1 MRFERG
7 GRHSSWRWVGKGWVI
22 ASCLALGVGCA
33 AVDGRHDG
41 RAPDAIYVG
50 GPILTMA
57 GEQPAYVE
65 ALAVRDGR
73 IVHTGSRA
81 GAMKRAD
88 AHTRVVDLGGRVLLP
103 GFIDGHGHIA
113 DYIQQWTLP
122 VLNPPPVGDVTSI
135 DDIRRKLTEHLR
147 AQPPAPGRLV
157 VGVGYDDSLLKE
169 RRHPTRVDLDAVSQ
183 EVPIVILHTSG
194 HLLVA
199 NSAALRLARLS
210 KDTEEIPGGVIRRD
224 PATGEPNGIIE
235 EQAAYAFLPYFP
247 RQTRAEQVRIF
258 AEVQKL
264 WASHGIT
271 TAQDGIANPDN
282 VAFLR
287 EEARQGRLML
297 DVVSYPMWK
306 VLTKVMRGEVK
317 MDGVEVYPPG
327 SQVSNMG
334 RALPGRGGLETVPT
348 PGSGA
353 TNRIR
358 VGVYENHLKIG
369 GVKITGD
376 GSPQGKTAFMSLPYT
391 RPPAGS
397 PKDYRAYP
405 SIEQAELDAWVE
417 WGYRNDLQ
425 LLVHSN
431 GDAAVEAFL
440 HSVERARRIVGAKDL
455 RPVAIHAQFAR
466 HDQVDRMK
474 TLGIVPSFFTAH
486 TFFWGDTH
494 IETFGAERA
503 FGISPLAHAHGIGLK
518 YSNHND
524 SPVVPPDILMLT
536 WTAVNRLSR
545 GGVVV
550 GPKERVSPYVALKAV
565 TDWAAYQYHE
575 EKDKGTL
582 EVGKLADLVVL
593 DRNPLT
599 VDPMQIRDLRVL
611 ETIKEGKTIFRR
623 TDGR

>member
-1 MRFERG
+1 MF
-7 GRHSSWRWVGKGWVI
+7 
-22 ASCLALGVGCA
+22 ASAGCA
-33 AVDGRHDG
+33 ISGSGRDGLP
-41 RAPDAIYVG
+41 AETIYVG
-50 GPILTMA
+50 GQILTMS
-57 GEQPAYVE
+57 GDQPAYAE

-73 IVHTGSRA
+73 IVHVGSRTSAMKQA
-81 GAMKRAD
+81 GAQ
-88 AHTRVVDLGGRVLLP
+88 TRVVDLGGKVLLP

-113 DYIQQWTLP
+113 DYIQQWMLP

-135 DDIRRKLTEHLR
+135 EDIRRKLTDHLR
-147 AQPPAPGRLV
+147 EKPPVPGRLV
-157 VGVGYDDSLLKE
+157 VAVGYDDSLLKE
-169 RRHPTRVDLDAVSQ
+169 RRHPTRVDLDAVSRD
-183 EVPIVILHTSG
+183 VPIVILHTSG

-199 NSAALRLARLS
+199 NSAALKLARLT
-210 KDTEEIPGGVIRRD
+210 KDTEDVPGGVIQRD

-247 RQTRAEQVRIF
+247 RQSREEQVRIF
-258 AEVQKL
+258 AEVQQL

-282 VAFLR
+282 VNFLR
-287 EEARQGRLML
+287 EEARQGRLVL

-306 VLTKVMRGEVK
+306 VLTKVMRGEVALE
-317 MDGVEVYPPG
+317 GVEVYPPG
-327 SQVSNMG
+327 SQVSNAG
-334 RALPGRGGLETVPT
+334 RARPGRGGMESVPV
-348 PGSGA
+348 PGMLA

-376 GSPQGKTAFMSLPYT
+376 GSPQGKTAFMTLPYT
-391 RPPAGS
+391 RPPAGL
-397 PKDYRAYP
+397 PADYRAYP
-405 SIEQAELDAWVE
+405 SIEQAELDEWVE
-417 WGYRNDLQ
+417 WGYRHDLQ

-440 HSVERARRIVGAKDL
+440 NSVERARQKVGAKDL

-466 HDQVDRMK
+466 HEQVDRMK
-474 TLGIVPSFFTAH
+474 ALGIVPSFFTAH

-503 FGISPLAHAHGIGLK
+503 FGISPLAHAHAIGLK
-518 YSNHND
+518 FSNHND

-545 GGVVV
+545 SGVVV
-550 GPKERVSPYVALKAV
+550 GPKERVSPYLALKAV

-575 EKDKGTL
+575 ENDKGTL
-582 EVGKLADLVVL
+582 TVGKLADLVVL

-599 VDPMQIRDLRVL
+599 VDPMQIREIHVL
-611 ETIKEGKTIFRR
+611 ETIKEGKTIYRR
-623 TDGR
+623 SQER

>member
-1 MRFERG
+1 MG
-7 GRHSSWRWVGKGWVI
+7 V
-22 ASCLALGVGCA
+22 ACCLFGSVGCA
-33 AVDGRHDG
+33 VSGGRTDGRKADT
-41 RAPDAIYVG
+41 IYVG
-50 GPILTMA
+50 GEILTMA
-57 GEQPAYVE
+57 GEKPAYVE

-73 IVHTGSRA
+73 ILHTGSRSA
-81 GAMKRAD
+81 AMKRAGAD
-88 AHTRVVDLGGRVLLP
+88 TRVVDLEGKVLLP

-122 VLNPPPVGDVTSI
+122 VLNPPPVGDVNSI
-135 DDIRRKLTEHLR
+135 EDIRRKLTAHLR
-147 AQPPAPGRLV
+147 EQPPAPGRLV
-157 VGVGYDDSLLKE
+157 VAVGYDDSLLKE
-169 RRHPTRVDLDAVSQ
+169 RRHPTRVDLDAVSPDI
-183 EVPIVILHTSG
+183 PIVILHTSG

-199 NSAALRLARLS
+199 NSAALKLAKLT
-210 KDTEEIPGGVIRRD
+210 KDSEEVPGGVIRRD

-247 RQTRAEQVRIF
+247 RQTREEQVRIF

-282 VAFLR
+282 VNFLR
-287 EEARQGRLML
+287 EEARQGRLNL

-317 MDGVEVYPPG
+317 LEGVEVYAPG
-327 SQVSNMG
+327 SQVSNAG
-334 RALPGRGGLETVPT
+334 RAHPGRGGMESVPV
-348 PGSGA
+348 PGALA

-376 GSPQGKTAFMSLPYT
+376 GSPQGKTAFMTLPYT
-391 RPPAGS
+391 RPPAGVS
-397 PKDYRAYP
+397 SDYRAYP
-405 SIEQAELDAWVE
+405 SIEQAELNEWVE
-417 WGYRNDLQ
+417 WAYRNDLQ

-440 HSVERARRIVGAKDL
+440 KSVERARRIVGPKDL

-466 HDQVDRMK
+466 HEQVDRMK
-474 TLGIVPSFFTAH
+474 ELGIVPSFFTAH

-494 IETFGAERA
+494 IETFGTERA
-503 FGISPLAHAHGIGLK
+503 FGISPLAHAHSIGLK
-518 YSNHND
+518 FSNHND

-536 WTAVNRLSR
+536 WTAVNRVSR
-545 GGVVV
+545 SGVVV
-550 GPKERVSPYVALKAV
+550 GPKERVSPYVALKAA

-575 EKDKGTL
+575 ESDKGTL

-593 DRNPLT
+593 DRNPLK

-623 TDGR
+623 GGAR

>member
-1 MRFERG
+1 MP
-7 GRHSSWRWVGKGWVI
+7 
-22 ASCLALGVGCA
+22 A
-33 AVDGRHDG
+33 DT
-41 RAPDAIYVG
+41 IYVG
-50 GPILTMA
+50 GEILTMA
-57 GEQPAYVE
+57 GDRPAYVE

-73 IVHTGSRA
+73 ILHSGSRTDAKKWA
-81 GAMKRAD
+81 GAQ
-88 AHTRVVDLGGRVLLP
+88 TLWVDLEGKALLP

-135 DDIRRKLTEHLR
+135 EDIRRKLTSHLR
-147 AQPPAPGRLV
+147 EQRPVPGRLV
-157 VGVGYDDSLLKE
+157 VAVGYDDSLLKE

-183 EVPIVILHTSG
+183 DVPIVILHTSG

-199 NSAALRLARLS
+199 NSAALKLAGLT
-210 KDTEEIPGGVIRRD
+210 KDSEEVPGGVLRRD
-224 PATGEPNGIIE
+224 PATGELNGIIE

-247 RQTRAEQVRIF
+247 RQTREEQVRIF

-317 MDGVEVYPPG
+317 LEGVEVYAPG
-327 SQVSNMG
+327 SQVSNAG
-334 RALPGRGGLETVPT
+334 RAHPGRGGMEAVPV
-348 PGSGA
+348 PGA
-353 TNRIR
+353 LVTNRIR

-376 GSPQGKTAFMSLPYT
+376 GSPQGKTAFMTLPYT
-391 RPPAGS
+391 RPPVGS
-397 PKDYRAYP
+397 PADYRAYP
-405 SIEQAELDAWVE
+405 SIDQAELDEWVE

-425 LLVHSN
+425 FLVHSN
-431 GDAAVEAFL
+431 GDAAVDAFL
-440 HSVERARRIVGAKDL
+440 KSVERARRVVGAKDL

-466 HDQVDRMK
+466 HEQVDRMK
-474 TLGIVPSFFTAH
+474 ALGIVPSFFTAH

-503 FGISPLAHAHGIGLK
+503 FGISPLGHAHSIGLK
-518 YSNHND
+518 FSNHND

-536 WTAVNRLSR
+536 WTAVNRVSR
-545 GGVVV
+545 SGVVV
-550 GPKERVSPYVALKAV
+550 GPKERVEPYVALKAV

-575 EKDKGTL
+575 ERDKGTL

-593 DRNPLT
+593 DRNPLK
-599 VDPMQIRDLRVL
+599 VDRMQIRDLRVL

-623 TDGR
+623 SGVR

>member
-1 MRFERG
+1 MGVRG
-7 GRHSSWRWVGKGWVI
+7 DAGLAGWRWAGIG
-22 ASCLALGVGCA
+22 LALASWLFGATGCA
-33 AVDGRHDG
+33 VPGDRRVALPADT
-41 RAPDAIYVG
+41 IYVG
-50 GPILTMA
+50 GEILTMA
-57 GEQPAYVE
+57 GERPSYVE

-73 IVHTGSRA
+73 ILHSGSRSDA
-81 GAMKRAD
+81 RKWGGAQ
-88 AHTRVVDLGGRVLLP
+88 TLWVDLGGKVLLP

-135 DDIRRKLTEHLR
+135 EDIRRKLTSHLR
-147 AQPPAPGRLV
+147 EQRPVPGRLV
-157 VGVGYDDSLLKE
+157 VAVGYDDSLLKE

-183 EVPIVILHTSG
+183 DVPIVILHTSG

-199 NSAALRLARLS
+199 NSAALKLAGLT
-210 KDTEEIPGGVIRRD
+210 KDSEEVPGGVLRRD
-224 PATGEPNGIIE
+224 PATGELNGIIE

-247 RQTRAEQVRIF
+247 RQTREEQVRIF

-306 VLTKVMRGEVK
+306 VLTQVMRGEVK
-317 MDGVEVYPPG
+317 LEGVEVYPPG
-327 SQVSNMG
+327 SQVSNAG
-334 RALPGRGGLETVPT
+334 RAHPGRGGMEAVPV
-348 PGSGA
+348 PGAQA

-376 GSPQGKTAFMSLPYT
+376 GSPQGKTAFMTLPYT
-391 RPPAGS
+391 RPPVGS
-397 PKDYRAYP
+397 PADYRAYP
-405 SIEQAELDAWVE
+405 SIDQAELDEWVE

-425 LLVHSN
+425 FLVHSN
-431 GDAAVEAFL
+431 GDAAVDAFL
-440 HSVERARRIVGAKDL
+440 KSVERARRLVGAKDL

-466 HDQVDRMK
+466 HEQVDRMK
-474 TLGIVPSFFTAH
+474 ELGIVPSFFTAH

-503 FGISPLAHAHGIGLK
+503 FGISPLAHAHSIGLK
-518 YSNHND
+518 FSNHND

-536 WTAVNRLSR
+536 WTAVNRVSR
-545 GGVVV
+545 SGVVV
-550 GPKERVSPYVALKAV
+550 GPKERVDPYVALKAV

-575 EKDKGTL
+575 ERDKGTL

-593 DRNPLT
+593 DRNPLK
-599 VDPMQIRDLRVL
+599 VDRMQIRDLRVL
-611 ETIKEGKTIFRR
+611 ETIKEGKTIFQRSGAR
-623 TDGR
+623 

>member
-1 MRFERG
+1 MK
-7 GRHSSWRWVGKGWVI
+7 W
-22 ASCLALGVGCA
+22 
-33 AVDGRHDG
+33 
-41 RAPDAIYVG
+41 
-50 GPILTMA
+50 
-57 GEQPAYVE
+57 
-65 ALAVRDGR
+65 
-73 IVHTGSRA
+73 A
-81 GAMKRAD
+81 GAAS
-88 AHTRVVDLGGRVLLP
+88 RVVDLEGKVLLP

-113 DYIQQWTLP
+113 DYIQQWSLP
-122 VLNPPPVGDVTSI
+122 VLNPPPVGDVNSI
-135 DDIRRKLTEHLR
+135 DDICRKLTAHLLKN
-147 AQPPAPGRLV
+147 PPAPGKLV
-157 VGVGYDDSLLKE
+157 VAVGYDDSLLKE
-169 RRHPTRVDLDAVSQ
+169 RRHPTRADLDSVSQ
-183 EVPIVILHTSG
+183 DIPIVILHTSG

-199 NSAALRLARLS
+199 NSAALKMVKLS
-210 KDTEEIPGGVIRRD
+210 KDSEAVPGGVIRRD
-224 PATGEPNGIIE
+224 PATGELNGIIE
-235 EQAAYAFLPYFP
+235 EQAAYAFVPYFP
-247 RQTRAEQVRIF
+247 RQTREEQVRIF

-264 WASHGIT
+264 WASYGIT

-282 VAFLR
+282 VNFLR

-317 MDGVEVYPPG
+317 LEGVEVYAPG
-327 SQVSNMG
+327 SQVSNGG
-334 RALPGRGGLETVPT
+334 RAYPGRAGMESVPT
-348 PGSGA
+348 PGILA
-353 TNRIR
+353 TNHIR

-376 GSPQGKTAFMSLPYT
+376 GSPQGKTAFMTLPYT
-391 RPPAGS
+391 RPPAGL
-397 PKDYRAYP
+397 PANYRAYA
-405 SIEQAELDAWVE
+405 SIEQSELDE
-417 WGYRNDLQ
+417 WLEWAYRNNLQ

-440 HSVERARRIVGAKDL
+440 SSVERARRIVGPKDL

-494 IETFGAERA
+494 IDTFGVERA
-503 FGISPLAHAHGIGLK
+503 FGISPLAHAHSIGLK
-518 YSNHND
+518 FSNHND

-545 GGVVV
+545 SGVVV

-565 TDWAAYQYHE
+565 TDWAAFQYHE
-575 EKDKGTL
+575 EGEKGTL

-593 DRNPLT
+593 DRNPLK
-599 VDPMQIRDLRVL
+599 VDHTQIRDLHVL

-623 TDGR
+623 VGAR